1 MTQILHGMTPI
12 GQYVPQKTFKPNLE
26 LLGKAMD
33 KKQKLQDA
41 SGRHLKSITA
51 KIDRVNRL
59 EGDTKQYKAKR
70 ADIMSKIAD
79 LEKKYQGDWTK
90 ATSDLEALSDDVG
103 RAFGPNGVFTAMQG
117 NYDYAQKT
125 YAELKK
131 RREKGD
137 IGDGGLAEYQRQ
149 IQRYN
154 ESGGVGFDKD
164 NWKQW
169 RMATI
174 SDYVD
179 EDKFLNEF
187 VANKKAS
194 LEDLNYSRVYDN
206 QSKQYI
212 YTHKSRKAITEES
225 LQHEAK
231 SALRNAM
238 EDTGQLKW
246 EFLHARDQGAYKE
259 PDKLLFLKGQR
270 EMYTSA
276 TKIATDLK
284 KYVEDKDFNGLAKY
298 LGEVY
303 NRPGEFTSH
312 NEATLVKI
320 ANQAQEAN
328 LNVAKRAEHMYS
340 AVEPLTNEE
349 YSDFGY
355 HIDRYADEVVGG
367 RVKPYAEAVSFE
379 EEYSKRKYVADPEA
393 DFQYKL
399 KLEQAKLKNAKDLYD
414 YKFQTDE
421 ANNMITAALPYD
433 NKEGTLKS
441 AADGIKITKGLIE
454 QGKQLNGQLRSVFA
468 DQGSQ
473 KAYDEGMVAFREK
486 FGRLPTAEELAGME
500 IMYQDGSQNG
510 NAFGYNTVGGS
521 GQKGS
526 YVRIP
531 SGKDADG
538 KPTYTTIKLSD
549 KEIDSDLAM
558 GFKQK
563 ALQLHEAQKQVE
575 DRMNY
580 AYYMEIKKAMP
591 NIDHKEALELANTM
605 RKNNSVG
612 GTSGIFGGLGNIT
625 KENLASKLQIS
636 TDRIANANS
645 IRSALGKGDKNEAIK
660 LLNNQLK
667 ALEKLYDV
675 GLDKSGFNGE
685 YWKEQGAAKYEKAKQ
700 SILDNIEKIQ
710 SMSTAEA
717 ATENSNWFVRQIWS
731 KLDFSAATHIE
742 AELKSLDNVMRNAQT
757 DDKYLQKLLT
767 QNPALFNTLGFDAS
781 EINTLKSI
789 SKNPELKKLAT
800 GKKQGAVD
808 QHLAQSA
815 NMTSSDIAS
824 NSFGYGDATNKD
836 LAKDITSFWNS
847 NSATLNGVQIGNI
860 TVGDEE
866 LSDAFKGVKNMNQLK
881 RVASEAGYSLK
892 RTTGVSVQFD
902 GSGIPKIR
910 PNILLVDEDGKEVS
924 ASFPAIGGFTATATT
939 SPQLTLAATVESL
952 KKKTV
957 SPYGAVGEATD
968 VKILNSLTGELINFD
983 YESNGDKGEE
993 VFFNKPYNFA
1003 GITFEDGSRYDTD
1016 KVLQKVA
1023 ENQVV
1028 GGMIAQNYPGYYPPT
1043 NGYNKRVREITSN
1056 ALIQVFTNNSTKEL
1070 IFPSDSEKYQTR
1082 LKQVTAMINYQIAA
1096 ERNSANGENTVE
1108 IIEEV
1113 SEDQVAR
1120 ITNAYHEQAINVA
1133 RIGRNNRLVDGA
1145 PVGYGNVEY

>member
-26 LLGKAMD
+26 LLGQAMD

-41 SGRHLKSITA
+41 SGRHLKNITA

-90 ATSDLEALSDDVG
+90 ATSDLEALSDEVG

-131 RREKGD
+131 RREKGV
-137 IGDGGLAEYQRQ
+137 IGDGALAEYQRQ
-149 IQRYN
+149 VQRYN

-187 VANKKAS
+187 VDNKKAS
-194 LEDLNYSRVYDN
+194 LENLGYSRGYDN

-312 NEATLVKI
+312 NEATLIKI

-349 YSDFGY
+349 YSNFGY

-379 EEYSKRKYVADPEA
+379 EEHSKRKYVADPEA

-399 KLEQAKLKNAKDLYD
+399 RLEQAKLKNAKDLYD
-414 YKFQTDE
+414 YKFKTDD
-421 ANNMITAALPYD
+421 AANMITTALPYAT
-433 NKEGTLKS
+433 KEGTLKS
-441 AADGIKITKGLIE
+441 AADGIKIAKQLAE
-454 QGKQLNGQLRSVFA
+454 EGKQLNGKLRAVFA
-468 DQGSQ
+468 DEGNQ
-473 KAYDEGMVAFREK
+473 KAYDRGIAKFREEH
-486 FGRLPTAEELAGME
+486 GRLPNAEELARME
-500 IMYQDGSQNG
+500 IIYEDGSQKEDG
-510 NAFGYNTVGGS
+510 RF

-526 YVRIP
+526 YARIP
-531 SGKDADG
+531 SGTDADG
-538 KPTYTTIKLSD
+538 NPKYITIKLSD
-549 KEIDSDLAM
+549 KEIDPDLAA
-558 GFKQK
+558 GFKQN
-563 ALQLHEAQKQVE
+563 ALAIHKQQKQLK

-580 AYYMEIKKAMP
+580 AYYTEIKKANP
-591 NIDHKEALELANTM
+591 NIEHKEAMRLADAM
-605 RKNNSVG
+605 R
-612 GTSGIFGGLGNIT
+612 LGNMNMSYGALYKSEGT
-625 KENLASKLQIS
+625 LKPKLASSLDLSS
-636 TDRIANANS
+636 TNS
-645 IRSALGKGDKNEAIK
+645 DVRSSLIKAAVNRGDKKEALK
-660 LLNNQLK
+660 LLNTELATLDKIEEFLYNTNDDDDAITRRIQNLDHIRITLEDNIKTLKEMTTSQMANEGYPFISKLSLSTPTYHISAFMGQMSDYTEKIIKSGNLGDLSSYDRELLNMVGYTDDDIKTLATINNNPQLK
-667 ALEKLYDV
+667 A
-675 GLDKSGFNGE
+675 
-685 YWKEQGAAKYEKAKQ
+685 
-700 SILDNIEKIQ
+700 
-710 SMSTAEA
+710 
-717 ATENSNWFVRQIWS
+717 
-731 KLDFSAATHIE
+731 
-742 AELKSLDNVMRNAQT
+742 
-757 DDKYLQKLLT
+757 
-767 QNPALFNTLGFDAS
+767 
-781 EINTLKSI
+781 
-789 SKNPELKKLAT
+789 LAT
-800 GKKQGAVD
+800 GKKQGAID

-824 NSFGYGDATNKD
+824 SSFGYGDATNKY

-866 LSDAFKGVKNMNQLK
+866 LADAFKGVKNMNQLK
-881 RVASEAGYSLK
+881 RAASEAGYSLK

-910 PNILLVDEDGKEVS
+910 PNILLVNEDGKEVS
-924 ASFPAIGGFTATATT
+924 ASFPAVGGFTATATT

-952 KKKTV
+952 KKETV

-983 YESNGDKGEE
+983 YEANGEKGEE

-1003 GITFEDGSRYDTD
+1003 GVTFEDGSRYDTD

-1023 ENQVV
+1023 ENQVI

-1043 NGYNKRVREITSN
+1043 NGYNKRVREITSD
-1056 ALIQVFTNNSTKEL
+1056 ALIQVFTNNSTKEF
-1070 IFPSDSEKYQTR
+1070 IFPSDPEKYQTR

-1096 ERNSANGENTVE
+1096 ERNRTNGENTVE

-1113 SEDQVAR
+1113 SEDQIAR
-1120 ITNAYHEQAINVA
+1120 ITNAYHEQAINVS
-1133 RIGRNNRLVDGA
+1133 RIGRNNRLIDGA
-1145 PVGYGNVEY
+1145 PAGYGNVEY